1 MHNFAVV
8 SATEFYRESF
18 HCTECFLLPLGE
30 NLIIVP
36 KNYGQIV

>member
-8 SATEFYRESF
+8 TETYFYQESF
-18 HCTECFLLPLGE
+18 HCTEWFLLPLGE

-36 KNYGQIV
+36 KNYGQVV